1 VTTPPDHARRSILD
15 RLFAAYP
22 LLLAYLVLLILYA
35 WQTTKHSTPWNFTDE
50 LKWAMLSRSIAH
62 TGHGMLQGTPAA
74 AGSLYAYFLAPA
86 WWAGATGP
94 SYAAAKYL
102 NAVVMAASLVPAY
115 ALGRLYLPRIPAV
128 FAALATASIPAL
140 AYTGLLIPEPLA
152 YFWSTL
158 ALYLLARALLRP
170 TWSSVALAF
179 AATIAA
185 PLVRSQLVV
194 VVFSAVLA
202 AGLMVVFGDRARALI
217 GSWTRSER
225 FGAVVLLIGGVVF
238 ADVLFA
244 QHSYEWYIGTHFW
257 HRAFTYG
264 LWALGSFTIGVGI
277 VPVLLALTWMLG
289 GRKDGREDR
298 ALLALVISTVV
309 AFVLYAAV
317 KASYESTL
325 FSIRIWERNLIY
337 IAPIVFVVAARW
349 VVAGR
354 WRVFPLVAAAA
365 ATAYLLASTPY
376 HAYEH
381 FYSDAPGL
389 SILQWLNRTWSFTI
403 TDLQWLLFGILA
415 YGVVLAL
422 AVGRR
427 SQTTNPVICKV
438 VVGLISATAIAVI
451 AWNLTGEITAANSS
465 NSFAKTIVA
474 LPSPPDWI
482 DRATSRERTLFV
494 GQGIGNSNQFWSI
507 EFWNQAIQDVW
518 TVDSSTPGLGQ
529 TWTPNFAGVDGEVSG
544 PRITDRW
551 GVAPQNITLAGRP
564 KELAGGLQLYELD
577 HPIRITR
584 FTSRVAP
591 DGWMEDQ
598 SAFVVFGKSTDPVG
612 TARVTVSRQSL
623 CGDIA
628 PARLTIRLSRL
639 RINRDSQPSAGRLLA
654 VKHVV
659 VRSNPCPG
667 QRFVVPLQA
676 RPPFRIDVTARGF
689 FKPADG
695 RKLSVQIGYAFKP
708 RKR

>member
-1 VTTPPDHARRSILD
+1 VTAPPDNARRSRLD

-22 LLLAYLVLLILYA
+22 LLLAYIVLLILYA

-62 TGHGMLQGTPAA
+62 TGHGMLQGAPAA

-86 WWAGATGP
+86 WWAGATAP

-102 NAVVMAASLVPAY
+102 NAIVMTASLVPAY
-115 ALGRLYLPRIPAV
+115 ALGRLYLPRMPAV
-128 FAALATASIPAL
+128 FAAIATACIPAL

-158 ALYLLARALLRP
+158 VLYLLARALLRP
-170 TWSSVALAF
+170 TWSTVALAI
-179 AATIAA
+179 AATVVA
-185 PLVRSQLVV
+185 PWVRSQLVV
-194 VVFSAVLA
+194 LVFGAALAAVL
-202 AGLMVVFGDRARALI
+202 MTVFGDRGRALI

-225 FGAVVLLIGGVVF
+225 LGALLLLIGGIVF

-244 QHSYEWYIGTHFW
+244 QHSYEWFIGTHFW

-264 LWALGSFTIGVGI
+264 LWAAGSFTIGVG
-277 VPVLLALTWMLG
+277 VLPVLLALTWLLG
-289 GRKDGREDR
+289 GRRDNREDR
-298 ALLALVISTVV
+298 TLLALLISTVV
-309 AFVLYAAV
+309 PFVLYAAV
-317 KASYESTL
+317 KASYESTI
-325 FSIRIWERNLIY
+325 FSIRVWERNMIY

-354 WRVFPLVAAAA
+354 WRVLPLIAAAA
-365 ATAYLLASTPY
+365 ATAYLLGSTPY

-403 TDLQWLLFGILA
+403 TDLKWLLFGILA
-415 YGVVLAL
+415 YGVVLAF

-427 SQTTNPVICKV
+427 SQTTNRV
-438 VVGLISATAIAVI
+438 VHQVVAGLISATAIAVI
-451 AWNLTGEITAANSS
+451 AWNLTGEVASANSS

-482 DRATSRERTLFV
+482 DRATGRERTLFV
-494 GQGIGNSNQFWSI
+494 GQGLGNSNQFWSI

-518 TVDSSTPGLGQ
+518 TVDGSSPGLGP
-529 TWTPNFAGVDGEVSG
+529 TWTPNFGGVDGEVSG
-544 PRITDRW
+544 PRIDDRW
-551 GVAPQNITLAGRP
+551 GIASGNITLAGRP
-564 KELAGGLQLYELD
+564 KELAGGLQLYALD
-577 HPIRITR
+577 HPIRITS
-584 FTSRVAP
+584 FTSNVSP
-591 DGWMEDQ
+591 DGWMGDQ
-598 SAFVVFGKSTDPVG
+598 SSFVVFGKRGDRPGRALV
-612 TARVTVSRQSL
+612 TASRQAS

-639 RINRDSQPSAGRLLA
+639 RIDKNAQPVAGALLA

-659 VRSNPCPG
+659 VRSNPCE
-667 QRFVVPLQA
+667 RFVVPLQA
-676 RPPFRIDVTARGF
+676 RPPFRIDVSASGF
-689 FKPADG
+689 FRPADG
-695 RKLSVQIGYAFKP
+695 RNLSVQIGYAFKP
-708 RKR
+708 R

>member
-1 VTTPPDHARRSILD
+1 MTTPPDDVRRSVLD
-15 RLFAAYP
+15 RLLAAYP
-22 LLLAYLVLLILYA
+22 LLLAYIVLLVLYA

-62 TGHGMLQGTPAA
+62 TGHGMLQGASAA

-86 WWAGATGP
+86 WWAGATAP

-102 NAVVMAASLVPAY
+102 NAAVMTASLVPAY

-170 TWSSVALAF
+170 TWSAVALAI
-179 AATIAA
+179 AATIIA
-185 PLVRSQLVV
+185 PFVRSQLVV
-194 VVFSAVLA
+194 VVFGAVLA
-202 AGLMVVFGDRARALI
+202 AALVLVFGDRARALI

-225 FGAVVLLIGGVVF
+225 FGAVVLLIGGIVF
-238 ADVLFA
+238 ADVYLA
-244 QHSYEWYIGTHFW
+244 QHSYEWFIGTHFW

-264 LWALGSFTIGVGI
+264 LWAVGSFTIGVGI

-289 GRKDGREDR
+289 GRRDDREDR
-298 ALLALVISTVV
+298 ALLALLISSVV

-317 KASYESTL
+317 KASYESTI
-325 FSIRIWERNLIY
+325 FSIRVWERNLIY
-337 IAPIVFVVAARW
+337 IAPIVFVVAARC
-349 VVAGR
+349 VAAGR
-354 WRVFPLVAAAA
+354 PRVLPLVAAAA
-365 ATAYLLASTPY
+365 ATGYLLASTPY

-403 TDLQWLLFGILA
+403 TDLKWLLFGILA
-415 YGVVLAL
+415 YGVALAL

-427 SQTTNPVICKV
+427 SQTTNRV
-438 VVGLISATAIAVI
+438 VRHGVAGLISATAIAVI

-482 DRATSRERTLFV
+482 DRATGRERTLFV
-494 GQGIGNSNQFWSI
+494 GQGLGNSNQFWSI
-507 EFWNQAIQDVW
+507 EFWNQSIQDVW
-518 TVDSSTPGLGQ
+518 TVDGSSPGLGQ

-544 PRITDRW
+544 PRINDRW
-551 GVAPQNITLAGRP
+551 GIASGNITLAGRP
-564 KELAGGLQLYELD
+564 KELAGGLQLYALD
-577 HPIRITR
+577 HPIRITS
-584 FTSRVAP
+584 FTSNVSP
-591 DGWMEDQ
+591 DGWMGDQ
-598 SAFVVFGKSTDPVG
+598 SSFVVFGKPGDPPG
-612 TARVTVSRQSL
+612 TALVTVSRQAS

-628 PARLTIRLSRL
+628 PARLTIRLTRL
-639 RINRDSQPSAGRLLA
+639 RIDENAQPVAGHPLA
-654 VKHVV
+654 AKHVV
-659 VRSNPCPG
+659 VRSNPC
-667 QRFVVPLQA
+667 QRFPVPLQA
-676 RPPFRIDVTARGF
+676 RPPFRIDVSARGF
-689 FKPADG
+689 FRPADG
-695 RKLSVQIGYAFKP
+695 RKLSVQIGYTFTP
-708 RKR
+708 DKR